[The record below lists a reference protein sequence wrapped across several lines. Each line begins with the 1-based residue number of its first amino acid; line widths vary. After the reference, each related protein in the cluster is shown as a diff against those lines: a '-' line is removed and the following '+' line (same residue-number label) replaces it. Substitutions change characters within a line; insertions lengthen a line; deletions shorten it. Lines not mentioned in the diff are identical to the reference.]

1 MDTPDAAAQFKE
13 KPHIAFVMVADHAE
27 ALNGKLYI
35 NGGGWTDLQ
44 RPVILGQAPPPTAFS
59 IALSVY
65 IPWGET
71 NRPIALK
78 VTVEDEDGNKQFDIS
93 TPVVAGRP
101 PQMPVGQ
108 GQYFHSAVQMVMPFP
123 QAGGYR
129 AVVTIDGDRDTRTW
143 AFRIHDVIQQQ
154 QKAS

>member
-1 MDTPDAAAQFKE
+1 MVPDDVATQFKE
-13 KPHIAFVMVADHAE
+13 KPYIAFVMVADHAE
-27 ALNGKLYI
+27 AFNGKLYI

-44 RPVILGQAPPPTAFS
+44 RPVISGQAPPPTAFS

-71 NRPIALK
+71 NRPIPLK
-78 VTVEDEDGNKQFDIS
+78 GTVEDEDGKKLFDFS
-93 TPVVAGRP
+93 TPLVAGRP
-101 PQMPVGQ
+101 PQMSVGQ
-108 GQYFHSAVQMVMPFP
+108 GQYFHAAVQVVMPFP
-123 QAGGYR
+123 KPGGYR

-143 AFRIHDVIQQQ
+143 AFRIHDVIQQH

>member
-1 MDTPDAAAQFKE
+1 MDTPDVAGKFAE

-27 ALNGKLYI
+27 AANGKLYI
-35 NGGGWTDLQ
+35 NGGGVTDLQ
-44 RPVILGQAPPPTAFS
+44 RPVVVGQAPPPTAFS

-71 NRPIALK
+71 NRPIPLK
-78 VTVEDEDGNKQFDIS
+78 VTIEDEDGKKPFPDF
-93 TPVVAGRP
+93 TMPLVAGRP

-108 GQYFHSAVQMVMPFP
+108 GQYFHSGVQLVVPFP
-123 QAGGYR
+123 KPGGYR

-154 QKAS
+154 KAS